1 MNTNGHEWEA
11 YPLFVFIRDQECLL
25 RGAMRYI
32 LLGCFVAAMAGQ
44 APAPTPTPA
53 PTNAAEVTTR
63 DESPTFQSRVS
74 LVKVPVVVRDRFG
87 KAVGGLRKEDFQI
100 FDKGKPQFVAQF
112 SAEGSAVPKPKA
124 TPQATPIPMEP
135 EEPAQPGEPAKP
147 PAVLPTRFI
156 AYIFD
161 DLHLEAG
168 DLMRAR
174 QAATKHMEQA
184 LLPTDRAA
192 IYTLS
197 GHVTIEF
204 TDDVALLRAAM
215 LKIIPVPRPHSLPPI
230 SYYVAEQIVRGGDP
244 NLDVPTPEVV
254 VAVGEAIA
262 CLNLSGRGVLTTGAS
277 MAVATANQI
286 VSEGRTQTRSAL
298 LMLKTLASRMS
309 AMPGDR
315 SIILVSPGFYL
326 SEDLRSDLTQ
336 VIERSARANVIVNT
350 LDARG
355 LYTVD
360 AIPDIPGCSL
370 KQGTDGVPARFD
382 GPNVLQQLTQVE
394 IQSNTV
400 QGLTLDELAEGTG
413 GTAFRNNNDLLAGFT
428 RLSAPP
434 EYIYY
439 LGFYPQG
446 LKPDGTYHGLKV
458 TLANGKGLA
467 ISARKGYWAPSHV
480 EDEAAQSAREIGEAV
495 FSRDVISDLPID
507 LRTQFFKSTDED
519 ARLKVIV
526 HVDLKALRF
535 RKDEG
540 RNRDDVTVV
549 STVFDRNGNF
559 VTGVQ
564 KLVEM
569 RLLDQNMPRRLTT
582 GISVGTD
589 FDVKVGA
596 YLIRVVVRDR
606 EGHQLAA
613 SNASVEIP

>member
-1 MNTNGHEWEA
+1 
-11 YPLFVFIRDQECLL
+11 
-25 RGAMRYI
+25 MRYFVLG
-32 LLGCFVAAMAGQ
+32 LLVAVMAGQ
-44 APAPTPTPA
+44 TPAPTPTPA

-63 DESPTFQSRVS
+63 DEAPTFQSRVS
-74 LVKVPVVVRDRFG
+74 LVRVPVVVRDKTG
-87 KAVGGLRKEDFQI
+87 KAVGGLRKEDFQLS
-100 FDKGKPQFVAQF
+100 DRGKAQFVAQF
-112 SAEGSAVPKPKA
+112 SAEGTAVPKPKP
-124 TPQATPIPMEP
+124 TPEVTPVPAEP
-135 EEPAQPGEPAKP
+135 EETSKPGEPAKP
-147 PAVLPTRFI
+147 PTVLPTRFI

-168 DLMRAR
+168 DLLQAR

-184 LLPTDRAA
+184 LRPTDRAA

-204 TDDVALLRAAM
+204 TDDLALLRAAM
-215 LKIIPVPRPHSLPPI
+215 LKIIPVPHPHSVPPI
-230 SYYVAEQIVRGGDP
+230 SYFVADQIVRSGDP
-244 NLDVPTPEVV
+244 NLTVPLPAVV

-262 CLNLSGRGVLTTGAS
+262 CLNLSGRGVLAMAAS
-277 MAVATANQI
+277 TAQSTANQI
-286 VSEGRTQTRSAL
+286 VSEGAQQTRSAL
-298 LMLKTLASRMS
+298 LMLKTLASRMG

-326 SEDLRSDLTQ
+326 ADDLRSDLTQ
-336 VIERSARANVIVNT
+336 VIERAARVNVIINT

-360 AIPDIPGCSL
+360 AIPDIPGCTL
-370 KQGTDGVPARFD
+370 TQGNDGVPAQFD
-382 GPNVLQQLTQVE
+382 GPNVQQQLAQLE
-394 IQSNTV
+394 SQANAV
-400 QGLTLDELAEGTG
+400 QGLVLDELADGTG
-413 GTAFRNNNDLLAGFT
+413 GTAFRNNNDLLGGFN

-439 LGFYPQG
+439 LGFYPQDM
-446 LKPDGTYHGLKV
+446 KPDGRYHGLKV
-458 TLANGKGLA
+458 TLPNRKGLA

-480 EDEAAQSAREIGEAV
+480 EDEAAQSAREIAEAV
-495 FSRDVISDLPID
+495 FSRDPISDLPID
-507 LRTQFFKSTDED
+507 LRTQFFKSSEQD

-526 HVDLKALRF
+526 HVDLKAVRF

-549 STVFDRNGNF
+549 AALFDRNGNY
-559 VTGVQ
+559 VTGMQ

>member
-1 MNTNGHEWEA
+1 
-11 YPLFVFIRDQECLL
+11 
-25 RGAMRYI
+25 MRFLI
-32 LLGCFVAAMAGQ
+32 FGCFVVVMAGQ
-44 APAPTPTPA
+44 APAPTPTPTPA
-53 PTNAAEVTTR
+53 PANAAEVTTH
-63 DESPTFQSRVS
+63 DEAPTFQSRVS
-74 LVKVPVVVRDRFG
+74 LVRVPVVVRDHLG
-87 KAVGGLRKEDFQI
+87 KAVGGLLKEDFQLL
-100 FDKGKPQFVAQF
+100 DKGKAQFVAQF
-112 SAEGSAVPKPKA
+112 SAEGSAAPKPK
-124 TPQATPIPMEP
+124 PQATPVPTEA
-135 EEPAQPGEPAKP
+135 EEPSKPGEPAKP

-168 DLMRAR
+168 DLMQAR

-184 LLPTDRAA
+184 LRATDRAA

-204 TDDVALLRAAM
+204 TDDVAVLRAAM
-215 LKIIPVPRPHSLPPI
+215 LKIIPVPRPHYIPPI
-230 SYYVAEQIVRGGDP
+230 SYYVAEQIVRAGDP
-244 NLDVPTPEVV
+244 NLDVPTPAVV

-262 CLNLSGRGVLTTGAS
+262 CLNLSGRGVLTTGES

-286 VSEGRTQTRSAL
+286 VAEGRTQTRSAL
-298 LMLKTLASRMS
+298 LMLKTLAGRMS

-326 SEDLRSDLTQ
+326 SDDLRADLTQ
-336 VIERSARANVIVNT
+336 VIERAARVSVIINT

-360 AIPDIPGCSL
+360 AVPDIPGCIL
-370 KQGTDGVPARFD
+370 KQGTDGVPAQFD

-394 IQSNTV
+394 IQSSAV
-400 QGLTLDELAEGTG
+400 QGLTLDELADGTG
-413 GTAFRNNNDLLAGFT
+413 GTAFRNNNDLLGGFN

-439 LGFYPQG
+439 LGFYPQD

-458 TLANGKGLA
+458 RLVNGKGLA
-467 ISARKGYWAPSHV
+467 VSARKGYWAPSHV
-480 EDEAAQSAREIGEAV
+480 EDEAAQSAREIAEAV
-495 FSRDVISDLPID
+495 FSRDLVSDLPID
-507 LRTQFFKSTDED
+507 LHTQFFKSSDED

-526 HVDLKALRF
+526 HVDLKAVRF

-540 RNRDDVTVV
+540 KNRDDVTVV
-549 STVFDRNGNF
+549 AAVFDRNGNF
-559 VTGVQ
+559 VTGTQ
-564 KLVEM
+564 KRVEM
-569 RLLDQNMPRRLTT
+569 RLRDESMPRRLAT
-582 GISVGTD
+582 GLSVGTD

-596 YLIRVVVRDR
+596 YLIRVVVRDA